1 MIRVRRVRRLAFG
14 LAASAALIGF
24 AGPAQAAPPGF
35 TARDRDDAI
44 CMVVFGSVL
53 GAMPDGEDKEGLSSV
68 LTYFIGKLKGRHPA
82 LAMTELLA
90 PDYVLSLHG
99 EIASSAKR
107 CAEEAV
113 AMGLDLQEAGR
124 ILVDLDK
131 QPAPTS

>member
-1 MIRVRRVRRLAFG
+1 MRRVRRLAFG

-68 LTYFIGKLKGRHPA
+68 LTYFIGKLCIT
-82 LAMTELLA
+82 L
-90 PDYVLSLHG
+90 VF
-99 EIASSAKR
+99 I
-107 CAEEAV
+107 
-113 AMGLDLQEAGR
+113 LQECLYAVFHS
-124 ILVDLDK
+124 LNLFL
-131 QPAPTS
+131 QM

>member
-1 MIRVRRVRRLAFG
+1 LAFG